1 MMFKSGNSNNK
12 GMMSWLENQPQVVHH
27 DRVVAVD
34 NTVEGE
40 GVVYWY
46 SFAQSLKRQVAELV
60 DDRDGLQKIA
70 IERRAN
76 DAGLRAVI
84 RFLLGELR
92 KTQPNHPLLDKKNR
106 DRIFDEFH
114 KQEMAKA
121 LAANDMEMWDE
132 LKRPDEKQSP

>member
-1 MMFKSGNSNNK
+1 MFKSGNSNNK
-12 GMMSWLENQPQVVHH
+12 GMMSWLENQPQIVHH

-34 NTVEGE
+34 STVEGE

-60 DDRDGLQKIA
+60 DNRDQFQRIA

-121 LAANDMEMWDE
+121 LEANNLEMWDP
-132 LKRPDEKQSP
+132 LKRPDERQSP